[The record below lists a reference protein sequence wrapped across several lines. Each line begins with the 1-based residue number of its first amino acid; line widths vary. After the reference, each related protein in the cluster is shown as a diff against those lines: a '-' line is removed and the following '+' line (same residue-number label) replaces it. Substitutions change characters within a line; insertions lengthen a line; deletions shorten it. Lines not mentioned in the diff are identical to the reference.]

1 MFLKDKKYILDGGT
15 GQTLIEKGLK
25 PKGTLWSA
33 TALINNDY
41 HNLLVETHL
50 DFINA
55 GAELI
60 VTNNFCVRKRGFL
73 QNNVLEHFES
83 ANRIAGQLAQRAKDL
98 SNAQVLIAGSL
109 PTRGDTYK
117 SSFFQT
123 ETEIYQEFYETAKTL
138 NPFIDLFF
146 LDVICS
152 VKETKIA
159 LEAVKQFKKP
169 ILIGLHFKNNARLPS
184 GELIEDVIKEI
195 HNYNYCGIIAAC
207 VSPEIA
213 RVVLPE
219 FKMQKFPY
227 GFKVNAFKNIP
238 DDYLIDE
245 QSGQQPTSILGT
257 RKDLTPGVFKKLVD
271 DFVKQ
276 GANLLGGCCEIKPR
290 HIQSIKN
297 LI

>member
-60 VTNNFCVRKRGFL
+60 VTNNFCVRKRVFL

-146 LDVICS
+146 LQI
-152 VKETKIA
+152 
-159 LEAVKQFKKP
+159 KKWIIFSQKFA
-169 ILIGLHFKNNARLPS
+169 ILN
-184 GELIEDVIKEI
+184 
-195 HNYNYCGIIAAC
+195 GI
-207 VSPEIA
+207 
-213 RVVLPE
+213 
-219 FKMQKFPY
+219 FDKMQ
-227 GFKVNAFKNIP
+227 V
-238 DDYLIDE
+238 
-245 QSGQQPTSILGT
+245 
-257 RKDLTPGVFKKLVD
+257 DLSKM
-271 DFVKQ
+271 VKM
-276 GANLLGGCCEIKPR
+276 N
-290 HIQSIKN
+290 
-297 LI
+297 